1 MGSLHEVLSA
11 IAFCM
16 LLSAM
21 LPHHGTL
28 LSHSPALHCSWS
40 SSMQPEIVHGEM
52 MWKDH
57 VPCGRRIVIKCQSSN
72 ANGWFVNMDD
82 KESYNKGACCQATS
96 LWVSRRDAYCSLD
109 TRCRRS
115 VSGDCIQQTSNWA
128 TWRYT
133 NTFLY
138 IHFYI
143 YIYVCVYIFGCWIA
157 ACMCN
162 SNWFLCPK
170 SKTWILYVHI
180 HIHIHIYIYIY
191 LYTYFY
197 RYLLGDIGRYFKW
210 GNKRII
216 QAALALTWAPPRCL
230 DLSRVDVPCRYCSIW
245 LLLIQWP
252 STKTISFCH
261 TSCNGAW
268 MGKWKEWGIHAN
280 QYIWYE
286 WL

>member
-1 MGSLHEVLSA
+1 METFWINESKPLELKSFSGICAPPCTCQWRWMFCEWNHVSLPSIMGSLHEVLSA

-143 YIYVCVYIFGCWIA
+143 YMCVYI
-157 ACMCN
+157 
-162 SNWFLCPK
+162 
-170 SKTWILYVHI
+170 
-180 HIHIHIYIYIY
+180 Y
-191 LYTYFY
+191 LAV
-197 RYLLGDIGRYFKW
+197 G
-210 GNKRII
+210 
-216 QAALALTWAPPRCL
+216 
-230 DLSRVDVPCRYCSIW
+230 
-245 LLLIQWP
+245 
-252 STKTISFCH
+252 
-261 TSCNGAW
+261 
-268 MGKWKEWGIHAN
+268 
-280 QYIWYE
+280 
-286 WL
+286 